1 MDEVRIRV
9 PASTSN
15 LGPGLDTLGLALDWH
30 LTASAKKGGA
40 ALEIEVSYP
49 GPPEWEGPL
58 KEMAGDAVRLWE
70 EKSGKSAGGLLIRME
85 GDIRLA
91 HGLGSSA
98 AYRLAAVSAVNALA
112 GAPLNEPAVLDLV
125 CGMEGH
131 TDNTTPSMVGG
142 LTVSGWVDDRVH
154 FVRYPAP
161 DRYRFVALIPE
172 RELAT
177 AEARKLL
184 PDQVPRQDAV
194 FNMQRALWLVNAIA
208 NDRPEELRRA
218 FHDRLHQPCRQKLVP
233 FLPRVIKAAEQA
245 GAFGAFLSGA
255 GSAVVAV
262 TDEQGAPA
270 VANAMVDTLEADY
283 GKGVSVTLKP
293 DNQGLRILGPD

>member
-1 MDEVRIRV
+1 MDEVRIEV

-15 LGPGLDTLGLALDWH
+15 LGPGLDTLGLALDWR
-30 LTASAKKGGA
+30 LAASAKKGGV

-58 KEMAGDAVRLWE
+58 KEVAREAVRSWE
-70 EKSGKSAGGLLIRME
+70 EKSGKNAGGLLIRME
-85 GDIRLA
+85 GDIPLA
-91 HGLGSSA
+91 RGLGSSA
-98 AYRLAAVSAVNALA
+98 AYRLAAVSAVNVLA
-112 GAPLNEPAVLDLV
+112 GAPLGEPAVLDLV

-131 TDNTTPSMVGG
+131 TDNATPSLVGG
-142 LTVSGWVDDRVH
+142 LTVSGWVEDRVH

-172 RELAT
+172 LQLST

-184 PDQVPRQDAV
+184 PDQVQRRDAV

-208 NDRPEELRRA
+208 NERPEELRRA
-218 FHDRLHQPCRQKLVP
+218 FHDRLHQTRRQKLVP
-233 FLPRVIKAAEQA
+233 FLPSVINAAEQA

-262 TDEQGAPA
+262 TDERSAPV
-270 VANAMVDTLEADY
+270 VADAMVNTLEAGY

-293 DNQGLRILGPD
+293 DNQGLRILAPD